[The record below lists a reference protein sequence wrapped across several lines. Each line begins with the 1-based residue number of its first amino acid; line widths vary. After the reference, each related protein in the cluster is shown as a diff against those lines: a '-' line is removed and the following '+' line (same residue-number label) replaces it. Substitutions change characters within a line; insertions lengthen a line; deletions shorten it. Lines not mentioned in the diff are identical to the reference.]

1 MKKWGLKIP
10 WHTSHTWYVQVST
23 GFNNWITLSHYYV
36 QLLYLLNLM
45 INWKSWILL
54 LVNCWY
60 VKAYN
65 VGEYNV
71 ELYSTY
77 SAVHTWVGTL
87 LTVAGRHDFRLFY
100 STSHSTI
107 QIIKNTGP
115 SSWFLTKSWWCKY
128 SRLPAQDSVHEK
140 QIFFQQWGHA
150 NRLANFLR
158 FLGSF

>member
-71 ELYSTY
+71 ELYSIVQCILGHLPWRADMILD
-77 SAVHTWVGTL
+77 S
-87 LTVAGRHDFRLFY
+87 
-100 STSHSTI
+100 SSSHSTI

-128 SRLPAQDSVHEK
+128 SRLPAQDSIHEK
-140 QIFFQQWGHA
+140 QILFQQWGHA